1 MVVFTSPLR
10 GLDKF
15 QHYPPPLRWIIA
27 IYFCFILLST
37 SLIILIQ
44 VRTGRSGT
52 TQWFVAVDMLTF
64 YIFSIARSYYKVSS
78 WLNIHQI
85 SFSFKLV
92 QSNSVSMT
100 NCPVTVRVKIAA
112 HEGKQDAIFK
122 CARRKWA
129 IIRSLGPVG
138 VVSGGG
144 GGGLDFKWRGWSK
157 DFPVFQSGIFLSQ
170 SPSLFPFL
178 PIPKLFRRLTSNF
191 SSYILYF

>member
-1 MVVFTSPLR
+1 MVFTSPLR
-10 GLDKF
+10 GLDKL

-52 TQWFVAVDMLTF
+52 TQWFVAVDLLTF

-129 IIRSLGPVG
+129 IIHSLGPVG

-144 GGGLDFKWRGWSK
+144 GVWISSDGDDRR
-157 DFPVFQSGIFLSQ
+157 ISQ

-191 SSYILYF
+191 SSYTLYF

>member
-1 MVVFTSPLR
+1 MVFTSPLR
-10 GLDKF
+10 GLDKL

-52 TQWFVAVDMLTF
+52 TQWFVAVDLLTF

-144 GGGLDFKWRGWSK
+144 GVGSGFQVTGMIEGFSS
-157 DFPVFQSGIFLSQ
+157 FPIRNFS
-170 SPSLFPFL
+170 L
-178 PIPKLFRRLTSNF
+178 PIPLPFSLPPNPQTLSTPNF
-191 SSYILYF
+191 

>member
-1 MVVFTSPLR
+1 MVFTSPLR

-52 TQWFVAVDMLTF
+52 TQWFVAVDLLTF

-100 NCPVTVRVKIAA
+100 NCLVTVRVKIAA

-144 GGGLDFKWRGWSK
+144 GGGGWGWDGGGGGGMIEGFSS
-157 DFPVFQSGIFLSQ
+157 FPI
-170 SPSLFPFL
+170 
-178 PIPKLFRRLTSNF
+178 RNF
-191 SSYILYF
+191 SLPVPLPFSLPLNPQTLSTPNF

>member
-1 MVVFTSPLR
+1 MVFTSPLR

-52 TQWFVAVDMLTF
+52 TQWFVAVDLLTF

-129 IIRSLGPVG
+129 IIRSLGC
-138 VVSGGG
+138 
-144 GGGLDFKWRGWSK
+144 LDFKWRGWSK
-157 DFPVFQSGIFLSQ
+157 DFPIFQSGIFLSQ

>member
-37 SLIILIQ
+37 SLILIQ

-52 TQWFVAVDMLTF
+52 TQWFVAVDLLTF

-112 HEGKQDAIFK
+112 HEGKQDGIFK

-144 GGGLDFKWRGWSK
+144 GGGVWISSDGDDRRIFQFSNPEFFSPNPPPF
-157 DFPVFQSGIFLSQ
+157 FPSSQ
-170 SPSLFPFL
+170 SPNSFDA
-178 PIPKLFRRLTSNF
+178 
-191 SSYILYF
+191 